1 MTSPSDAERWRVF
14 LSEYHH
20 DHAGITEDLL
30 DRAIRPDVGTAYDW
44 MRAAI
49 PATPGRVVDIACG
62 SAPLRRLFTPPT
74 RYLGLD
80 VSRSELSLARDR
92 DRGPLAEASAL
103 RLPLRDRSADVVT
116 CSMAIML
123 LDPVSQALSEV
134 SRVLTRGGLFVTT
147 RPVTF
152 PVRWRDVRLG
162 AELFAGLK
170 RMPELPQRFT
180 RTDLVNR
187 HAAAGLEV
195 VSDSALRFPY
205 PLRTEED
212 ARRIV
217 DGLYL
222 PTVPAERRAQAVE
235 RLSRLAGPNREVPIS
250 IRRTVAI
257 RRLTGWD
264 ELRSPHRTV

>member
-1 MTSPSDAERWRVF
+1 MSRSQATNWQVF
-14 LSEYHH
+14 LADYHR
-20 DHAGITEDLL
+20 DHAGITEALL

-49 PATPGRVVDIACG
+49 PATPARVVDIACG
-62 SAPLRRLFTPPT
+62 SAPLRRLFAAPT

-80 VSRSELSLARDR
+80 VSRSELSLARER
-92 DRGPLAEASAL
+92 HRGLLAEASAL
-103 RLPLRDRSADVVT
+103 RLPLRHRSVDVVT
-116 CSMAIML
+116 CSMAVML

-134 SRVLTRGGLFVTT
+134 SRVLVDGGLFVTT

-162 AELFAGLK
+162 AELYAGLK

-180 RTDLVNR
+180 RAALVR
-187 HAAAGLEV
+187 EHAAAGLQV

-205 PLRTEED
+205 PLRNEQD
-212 ARRIV
+212 AERIV
-217 DGLYL
+217 AGLYL
-222 PTVPAERRAQAVE
+222 PTVPEARREKAVE
-235 RLSRLAGPNREVPIS
+235 RLTRFAGPVREVPIS

-257 RRLTGWD
+257 RRLTPMRH
-264 ELRSPHRTV
+264 LNSPRPTS